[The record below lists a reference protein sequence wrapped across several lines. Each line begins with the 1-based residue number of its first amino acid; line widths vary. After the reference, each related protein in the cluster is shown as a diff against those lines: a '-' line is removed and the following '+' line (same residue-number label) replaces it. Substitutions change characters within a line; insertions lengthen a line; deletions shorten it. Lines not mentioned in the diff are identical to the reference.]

1 MDEWRALRRVQG
13 YLPIADHGLVG
24 DGRTCAL
31 VGRDGAVSFM
41 CVPRFDSVPLFA
53 SLLDHRRGG
62 ELLIAPVRVTESR
75 QRYVSGTG
83 VLVTEMRG
91 PDGVVEIADAFLLAP
106 DARLEE
112 DTRADQEELL
122 RQVRVV
128 HGSVELRFRLSAR
141 WGDEVSPDGRSW
153 VLRGPGRPPVY
164 VRLSRPVSG
173 TDSTITLEP
182 GEVLTASLTWGD
194 GSRRGAGCLDRPAAC
209 LDATTRVWR
218 RWSDHVVRDVPRPDL
233 VLRSAI
239 TLKLLDHVENGALI
253 AAPTSSLPE
262 RIHGTRNWDY
272 RYAWIRDT
280 AYAVFALRRIGLPM
294 EAEGFL
300 SWALKAFRD
309 SGRPLVLYD
318 LDGHAP
324 PHEVEDAALEGYRG
338 SAPVRWGN
346 AAARQV
352 QHDVYG
358 EILDCA
364 FQWAATGGVLDP
376 GLWRQLERLAEE
388 ARTAWNRPDHGIW
401 EVRTQGRPFT
411 YSAAMCQVALDR
423 AARLSRM
430 LRLPGDT
437 EGWSRD
443 AERLT
448 ARVLDEA
455 WDDEAGALT
464 EHLGGGGL
472 DASLLALPLRR
483 VVPADHPRMVATTR
497 AVADRLGAG
506 GGLLHRYLPRA
517 SPDGIDEPEGA
528 FLLCSFWMADNLAGQ
543 GRIDEATELFD
554 RLCSYAGPLGLLP
567 EQIDPSDGSFLGN
580 FPQAISH
587 VGLLATAVVLARA
600 QRGVRP
606 DLSTRT
612 WEWESK

>member
-1 MDEWRALRRVQG
+1 
-13 YLPIADHGLVG
+13 VG

-62 ELLIAPVRVTESR
+62 ELLLAPARVSESR

-91 PDGVVEIADAFLLAP
+91 PEGAVEITDAFPLAR

-112 DTRADQEELL
+112 DARAGRAELL
-122 RQVRVV
+122 RHARVTN
-128 HGSVELRFRLSAR
+128 GSVELRFRLSPR
-141 WGDEVSPDGRSW
+141 RGDEVGPDGPTR
-153 VLRGPGRPPVY
+153 VLRGPGRPAVY

-173 TDSTITLEP
+173 TDGTITLGP
-182 GEVLTASLTWGD
+182 GESLTVSLTWGD
-194 GSRRGAGCLDRPAAC
+194 GARHGAGSLDRPAPC
-209 LDATTRVWR
+209 LDDTARVWR
-218 RWSDHVVRDVPRPDL
+218 RWAAHVVRDVPRPDL

-300 SWALKAFRD
+300 NWALTASRE

-388 ARTAWNRPDHGIW
+388 ARP
-401 EVRTQGRPFT
+401 
-411 YSAAMCQVALDR
+411 
-423 AARLSRM
+423 
-430 LRLPGDT
+430 
-437 EGWSRD
+437 
-443 AERLT
+443 
-448 ARVLDEA
+448 
-455 WDDEAGALT
+455 
-464 EHLGGGGL
+464 
-472 DASLLALPLRR
+472 
-483 VVPADHPRMVATTR
+483 
-497 AVADRLGAG
+497 
-506 GGLLHRYLPRA
+506 
-517 SPDGIDEPEGA
+517 
-528 FLLCSFWMADNLAGQ
+528 
-543 GRIDEATELFD
+543 
-554 RLCSYAGPLGLLP
+554 
-567 EQIDPSDGSFLGN
+567 
-580 FPQAISH
+580 
-587 VGLLATAVVLARA
+587 
-600 QRGVRP
+600 
-606 DLSTRT
+606 
-612 WEWESK
+612 